1 VKTKI
6 DKLSPEQREALL
18 SALKARFEKN
28 LNCDKGLEWAKVQE
42 KLEANTG
49 SELLKNVF
57 A

>member
-1 VKTKI
+1 MNTKR

-28 LNCDKGLEWAKVQE
+28 LNCHKGLEWAKVQE
-42 KLEANTG
+42 KAG
-49 SELLKNVF
+49 SELPKHVV